1 MYLSKVN
8 SLFTLPQ
15 LKLTTIYSQYWLNR
29 DCNECGNQTTAAT
42 NDTVTAPQ
50 KAYKFNSIDDNN
62 DQHDY
67 CDEEND
73 DYGAWSFHD
82 SCFTDLNSV
91 LVRVLAIV
99 IVIVHSLP
107 NTTTPTRTARPTKME
122 SPFRLV
128 RVIVP
133 TRQQQQQRQQICGTK
148 SGIDVVVIVVLVI
161 IFFPLSPP
169 SFESIHSRNG
179 RFLQ

>member
-1 MYLSKVN
+1 MYLSEVD
-8 SLFTLPQ
+8 SLFTLPL
-15 LKLTTIYSQYWLNR
+15 LKLTTITTIYSQYWLNR
-29 DCNECGNQTTAAT
+29 DCHECGNQTTAAT

-50 KAYKFNSIDDNN
+50 KAYKFPSIDDNN

-99 IVIVHSLP
+99 IVHSLP

-122 SPFRLV
+122 SLFRLI

-133 TRQQQQQRQQICGTK
+133 TRQQQQQICGTK
-148 SGIDVVVIVVLVI
+148 SGIDVVVIVI
-161 IFFPLSPP
+161 IFFPLLPP
-169 SFESIHSRNG
+169 SFESMHSRNG